1 MEYVSFDLEIGLG
14 SGREYP
20 LLARSQAG
28 EARETLRFPF
38 DELILQNRLQALEIA
53 LLRSGGKRRQFLSS
67 EEQLVQDFG
76 RALFD
81 AVFTGEVRSRYD
93 VSLQEAIQ
101 RDRGLRLRLRIEAPE
116 LAALPWEFM
125 YDARSADYL
134 VLSHDTPL
142 VRYLELP
149 RVIEPLTVANP
160 LRILGMIA
168 TPSDLPALDV
178 ERERQRIEKATDV
191 LRAKG
196 LLELTW
202 LGEQGWR
209 GLQRAMRTG
218 SWHVFHFI
226 GHGGFDSSTDEG
238 LIALANEAGQK
249 HFLTA
254 SQLGRLLANHRPLR
268 LVVLNTCEGARGG
281 KYDIFSSTAA
291 TLVRRGITAVV
302 AMQYEITDRAAVEFA
317 RVLYESIAD
326 GLPVDRAVTE
336 GRTAVSMAI
345 ANTLEW
351 GTPVLYMRAPDG
363 VLFQITEDKPA
374 SRAPPMK
381 EAHDTETTP
390 LQLPSGPPVLSPSP
404 GTVFQNRLGDYSLGP
419 EMVTIRAG
427 AFLMGS
433 GKDQDP
439 DAFGD
444 EFPRHRVVIARP
456 FALSCYLV
464 TFEEYDRFAE
474 GTGRP
479 LPGDENWGRGHRPVI
494 NVSWNDAVA
503 YCQWLSEQTG
513 KRYRLPTE
521 AEWEC
526 AARAGTETRYWWGDD
541 IRQDGQ
547 VRANCDGCG
556 SKWDGNQTA
565 PVGSFQPNPFGLYD
579 TAGNVWEWVEDCWHD
594 SYQAAPTD
602 GSAWLEARDGNC
614 GRRVA
619 RGGSW
624 LNDAGFMRSA
634 NRFRCMPASRNFTL
648 GFRVAEDL

>member
-226 GHGGFDSSTDEG
+226 GHGGFDSSTDDHPHQGG
-238 LIALANEAGQK
+238 LARTVGADDRHDLSRVQGQ
-249 HFLTA
+249 
-254 SQLGRLLANHRPLR
+254 
-268 LVVLNTCEGARGG
+268 
-281 KYDIFSSTAA
+281 
-291 TLVRRGITAVV
+291 
-302 AMQYEITDRAAVEFA
+302 
-317 RVLYESIAD
+317 
-326 GLPVDRAVTE
+326 VDA
-336 GRTAVSMAI
+336 
-345 ANTLEW
+345 
-351 GTPVLYMRAPDG
+351 
-363 VLFQITEDKPA
+363 
-374 SRAPPMK
+374 
-381 EAHDTETTP
+381 
-390 LQLPSGPPVLSPSP
+390 
-404 GTVFQNRLGDYSLGP
+404 
-419 EMVTIRAG
+419 
-427 AFLMGS
+427 
-433 GKDQDP
+433 
-439 DAFGD
+439 
-444 EFPRHRVVIARP
+444 
-456 FALSCYLV
+456 
-464 TFEEYDRFAE
+464 
-474 GTGRP
+474 
-479 LPGDENWGRGHRPVI
+479 
-494 NVSWNDAVA
+494 
-503 YCQWLSEQTG
+503 
-513 KRYRLPTE
+513 
-521 AEWEC
+521 
-526 AARAGTETRYWWGDD
+526 
-541 IRQDGQ
+541 RQDGIAATGDADIVKGQ
-547 VRANCDGCG
+547 QMHGHYRMISPLGACHRGCLA
-556 SKWDGNQTA
+556 D
-565 PVGSFQPNPFGLYD
+565 PL
-579 TAGNVWEWVEDCWHD
+579 
-594 SYQAAPTD
+594 QAATR
-602 GSAWLEARDGNC
+602 WRL
-614 GRRVA
+614 VI
-619 RGGSW
+619 
-624 LNDAGFMRSA
+624 LVM
-634 NRFRCMPASRNFTL
+634 L
-648 GFRVAEDL
+648 